1 MRVHT
6 YAPGSPAAIT
16 HPDADPEATLA
27 SLISVEV
34 DEHVFR
40 VGDDVEIDIELT
52 VAELF
57 GKAPGHVVVHHCRRV
72 AVSVS
77 YVGAIKEIEVHPSAH
92 VKKVRAE
99 AIAAFGLDP
108 ATSADLALRVAGT
121 AEDLPPNSPIGA
133 FVPKGS
139 CAVQLDLVHLV
150 RPQG

>member
-6 YAPGSPAAIT
+6 YKAGSPAAVT
-16 HPDADPEATLA
+16 HPDADPATRLTH
-27 SLISVEV
+27 LVSVEA

-57 GKAPGHVVVHHCRRV
+57 GTAPGHVLVHHCRQV
-72 AVSVS
+72 TVSVS
-77 YVGAIKEIEVHPSAH
+77 YVGAEKEFEVRPSAH
-92 VKKVRAE
+92 IKKVRAKV
-99 AIAAFGLDP
+99 IAAFGLDP
-108 ATSADLALRVAGT
+108 ATAADLVLRVPGAN
-121 AEDLPPNSPIGA
+121 EDLPSNSPIGA